1 MWAAVSLALRQRRT
15 DFQPLRLGLIFA
27 ALLVLFAGGL
37 VVSLKIGGG
46 VDIHNLDA
54 YLSLLLIVTAYV
66 VFRKYVP
73 ESGENNTPFILPWGL
88 AVFLIAVPAWFLVGS
103 SAGIKVYDAVRT
115 QSVMDALQARVDDVN
130 AQDGEILFITQRHLV
145 SMDMLDG
152 VEMVPEYEREELME
166 MAMGDNQEYLRVFRE
181 DMESQRFAAIVV
193 DPLSYR
199 LLGKNYVFGE
209 ENNAWVRRVMKH
221 ILCNYREDVVFPADQ
236 IAIYVPQ
243 QGARQ
248 CP

>member
-1 MWAAVSLALRQRRT
+1 MWAAIFLALRQRRT

-27 ALLVLFAGGL
+27 ALLALFAGGL

-54 YLSLLLIVTAYV
+54 YLSLLLIVTVYV
-66 VFRKYVP
+66 VLRKYTP
-73 ESGENNTPFILPWGL
+73 ENRENIAPFILPWGL
-88 AVFLIAVPAWFLVGS
+88 AVLLIAVPAWLLVGS
-103 SAGIKVYDAVRT
+103 SAGIKAYDAVRT
-115 QSVMDALQARVDDVN
+115 QSVLDALQVQVEDAN
-130 AQDGEILFITQRHLV
+130 AQGGEILFITQRHLI
-145 SMDMLDG
+145 SMHMLDG
-152 VEMVPEYEREELME
+152 VEMIAEYEREELME
-166 MAMGDNQEYLRVFRE
+166 MAMGDNQDYLQVFRE
-181 DMESQRFAAIVV
+181 DMESQRFDAIVV

-221 ILCNYREDVVFPADQ
+221 ILCNYQEEVIFPADQ
-236 IAIYVPQ
+236 TAVYVPQ

>member
-1 MWAAVSLALRQRRT
+1 VGSHFPRPSPAPHGLH
-15 DFQPLRLGLIFA
+15 PLRLGLIFA

-66 VFRKYVP
+66 VFRKYAP
-73 ESGENNTPFILPWGL
+73 ENGESITPFIVSWGL
-88 AVFLIAVPAWFLVGS
+88 AVLLAAVPAWFLVGS
-103 SAGIKVYDAVRT
+103 SGGIKAHDAVRT
-115 QSVMDALQARVDDVN
+115 QSVIDALQARVEDVN
-130 AQDGEILFITQRHLV
+130 GQDGEILFITQRHLV
-145 SMDMLDG
+145 SMRMLND

-166 MAMGDNQEYLRVFRE
+166 MAMGDNQDYLQIFRE

-221 ILCNYREDVVFPADQ
+221 ILCNYREDAVFPADQ

-243 QGARQ
+243 QGTRQ